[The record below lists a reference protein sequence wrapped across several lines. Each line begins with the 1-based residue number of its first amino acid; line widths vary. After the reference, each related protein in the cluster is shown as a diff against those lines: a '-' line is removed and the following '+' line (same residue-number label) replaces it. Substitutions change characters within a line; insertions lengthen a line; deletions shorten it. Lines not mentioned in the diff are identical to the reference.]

1 MTVMSARTG
10 GSREAL
16 KRFCLSLLLVPAM
29 ACAGGSSTTTSPSPA
44 TTGPST
50 QTYTGTVPPCGSG
63 VPNCNFGS
71 TILFP
76 ITVAQPAMVT
86 VILVSVSPSLNGHN
100 GIVIGF
106 GCASSCPANSWIGS
120 AVGTGVTPA
129 QATFTALMAGTYDV
143 QIMNIA
149 ATDTDAVT
157 LTVSVSAI
165 SSQ

>member
-1 MTVMSARTG
+1 VR
-10 GSREAL
+10 
-16 KRFCLSLLLVPAM
+16 RFCLSLLLVPAM
-29 ACAGGSSTTTSPSPA
+29 ACGSSTTTSPSPA
-44 TTGPST
+44 TAGPST
-50 QTYTGTVPPCGSG
+50 QSFTGSVPPCGSG
-63 VPNCNFGS
+63 VPTCNFGS

-76 ITVAQPAMVT
+76 ITVAQPAVVT
-86 VILVSVSPSLNGHN
+86 VVLVSVSPSLNGHN

-157 LTVSVSAI
+157 LTVGISAI